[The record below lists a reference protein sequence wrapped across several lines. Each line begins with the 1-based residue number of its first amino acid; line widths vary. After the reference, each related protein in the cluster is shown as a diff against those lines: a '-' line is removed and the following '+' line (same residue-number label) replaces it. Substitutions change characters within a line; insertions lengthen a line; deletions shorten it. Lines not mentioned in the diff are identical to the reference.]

1 MLYLGTS
8 RARGF
13 ETRTL
18 GNARPLGGV
27 RNAALLGLCLLA
39 GCGGG
44 GSESA
49 APGPGP
55 VPPPTASDVPE
66 SDEAAAYFLTQAS
79 FGPTADEIARLRTIG
94 YTAWLDEQRA
104 LDVSTQRPELEG
116 MVAAGATVF
125 QNQRMERWWH
135 NALREPDQL
144 RQRVA
149 WALSQVL
156 VVSDRP
162 SGLANDPIG
171 LAEYYDMLSR
181 HAFGNYRDL
190 LGEVARS
197 PQMGIYLSHIK
208 NEKPDEVLGIR
219 PDENFSREIMQL
231 FSIGLVE
238 LNPDGTPRLDAQ
250 GDPLPTYGQPEIE
263 GLAHAL
269 TGWNYAGAS
278 SWDWSDPNY
287 LPMENWA
294 AYHDF
299 GEKAIVGGAVLPAG
313 QDGVADLEAALDV
326 LFNHPNV
333 GPFLGRQLIQRLVM
347 SNPSPQYVA
356 RVAAAFADNGEGVRG
371 DLWATVRAV
380 IMDEEAREL
389 HAASEEAGKLREP
402 LLRLSA
408 IWRAFDAYSGSGE
421 YRVWNPEEPFG
432 QGPLRAPSVFNFY
445 RPDFELP
452 GQINDGIHAPEF
464 QISTESQVTLTTNE
478 LRRYVFDA
486 WAQNPY
492 ADEHT
497 ILLDLSDEIA
507 LAHDP
512 EALVDHLDTL
522 LMFGTMS
529 PEMRAVLQAVVAYTD
544 YDYGAL
550 SGKPA
555 GLQRVQEA
563 IYLLVT
569 SPEGAVQF

>member
-1 MLYLGTS
+1 MLHPGNS
-8 RARGF
+8 RALR
-13 ETRTL
+13 RT
-18 GNARPLGGV
+18 APTFRPWPC
-27 RNAALLGLCLLA
+27 AALGLTLLA

-44 GSESA
+44 GGDEA
-49 APGPGP
+49 APSPGP

-66 SDEAAAYFLTQAS
+66 SDEAAAYFLTQS
-79 FGPTADEIARLRTIG
+79 TFGPTEAEIAHLRTIG
-94 YTAWLDEQRA
+94 YTAWLEEQRD
-104 LDVSTQRPELEG
+104 LEVSTQRPELEG
-116 MVAAGATVF
+116 MVAAGASVF

-162 SGLANDPIG
+162 SALANDAVG

-181 HAFGNYRDL
+181 HAFGNYREL
-190 LGEVARS
+190 LGDVARS
-197 PQMGIYLSHIK
+197 PQMGLYLSHIK
-208 NEKPDEVLGIR
+208 NEKPDEILGIR

-231 FSIGLVE
+231 FSIGLEE
-238 LNPDGTPRLDAQ
+238 LNQDGTPRLDEN
-250 GDPLPTYGQPEIE
+250 GDTIPTYGQPEIE

-269 TGWNYAGAS
+269 TGWNYSGAG
-278 SWDWSDPNY
+278 SWEWSDPNY
-287 LPMENWA
+287 LPMENWP

-299 GEKAIVGGAVLPAG
+299 GEKQIVGGAVLPAG

-347 SNPSPQYVA
+347 SNPSPAYVA
-356 RVAAAFADNGEGVRG
+356 RVAAAFADNGAGVRG

-380 IMDEEAREL
+380 IMDDEAREL
-389 HAASEEAGKLREP
+389 HDASDEAGKLREP

-408 IWRAFDAYSGSGE
+408 MWRAFGAYSGSGD
-421 YRVWNPEEPFG
+421 YRVWNPEDPFG

-452 GQINDGIHAPEF
+452 GEINDGIHAPEF

-478 LRRYVFDA
+478 LRTYVFDA
-486 WAQNPY
+486 WPQNPY

-497 ILLDLSDEIA
+497 ILLDLSEEIA
-507 LAHDP
+507 LANDP
-512 EALVDHLDTL
+512 KALVERLDTL

-529 PEMRAVLQAVVAYTD
+529 PEMRAVIEAAVAFTD

-563 IYLLVT
+563 IYLIVT
-569 SPEGAVQF
+569 SPEGAIQF